1 MSRIFLVLSTL
12 AALPGCTAL
21 QTPSFYLAGS
31 FFPAWLLCA
40 VLGIIG
46 ATLIRVLFI
55 RISLDD
61 VLPLRLLF
69 YTCIAFIIAMAIG
82 YQIY

>member
-1 MSRIFLVLSTL
+1 M
-12 AALPGCTAL
+12 
-21 QTPSFYLAGS
+21 
-31 FFPAWLLCA
+31 
-40 VLGIIG
+40 
-46 ATLIRVLFI
+46 IRVLFI

>member
-1 MSRIFLVLSTL
+1 MSRILLISSVWAL
-12 AALPGCTAL
+12 LPGCAAL

-69 YTCIAFIIAMAIG
+69 YTCTAFIIATAIA